1 MKTTNRFQWMAAL
14 AMGIAITCVTMT
26 SCSKEDNPVDI
37 PGDVPSVGGGNMV
50 DGNWTYKVSGNDV
63 MLTGYTGWMDIE
75 YLLIPSK
82 VGKDSIYVTYISTPW
97 RFSEFKSLKTL
108 AFGED
113 CKIDEMPAVK
123 GCTTLEQIRF
133 GAVEDKLPNS
143 MKTVKGN
150 TFQGTAIKKIDFNQ
164 VSTVGNAVFSQ
175 CERLDSVNIPNANV
189 SLGEEAFIDIL
200 SKCTVTLNCKV
211 DTLSYRSVMYSP
223 QILVKCNDGAIG
235 WCGDSRR
242 VANTQ
247 DFLYWTH
254 KNDTLTIA
262 STQQGID
269 NFPDKQ
275 DIKTNRWLDYTM
287 GTKVL
292 ILSDVCAIGS
302 ESFDGLKKL
311 EAVTLND
318 GVTTIGEHA
327 FRHCESLKEI
337 TIPASVT
344 KIDQYVFQGC
354 KSMKSVTINGNP
366 EISSFAFNSC
376 DAIETVIIN
385 GNPTIANLAFT
396 SSALKTVII
405 NGNPTIA
412 DGAFPKGVK
421 IE

>member
-14 AMGIAITCVTMT
+14 AMGIAMTCVTMT
-26 SCSKEDNPVDI
+26 SCTVEDNPVDI
-37 PGDVPSVGGGNMV
+37 SGDVPSVGGGNKV

-63 MLTGYTGWMDIE
+63 MLTGNTSQE
-75 YLLIPSK
+75 KATLKNLFIPLA
-82 VGKDSIYVTYISTPW
+82 VGGKYVTYIAGGMDF
-97 RFSEFKSLKTL
+97 REFKSLETL
-108 AFGED
+108 YFDAD
-113 CKIDEMPAVK
+113 CRIDEMPSVK
-123 GCTTLEQIRF
+123 WCSTLQHIYSGKE
-133 GAVEDKLPNS
+133 ADKLPNS

-150 TFQGTAIKKIDFNQ
+150 TFQGTAIQKIDFNQ

-200 SKCTVTLNCKV
+200 SKCTVTLNCPV
-211 DTLSYRSVMYSP
+211 DTLSYRSVMFSP

-262 STQQGID
+262 CTQQGID

-287 GTKVL
+287 DTKVL
-292 ILSDVCAIGS
+292 ILSDVCAIGPK
-302 ESFDGLKKL
+302 SFLGLTKL

-318 GVTTIGEHA
+318 GVTTIGEYA
-327 FRHCESLKEI
+327 FYLCESLKEI

-344 KIDQYVFQGC
+344 KIDQYAFCEC

-366 EISSFAFNSC
+366 EISSFAFSLC
-376 DAIETVIIN
+376 DAIE
-385 GNPTIANLAFT
+385 
-396 SSALKTVII
+396 TVII

-412 DGAFPKGVK
+412 DGAFPKGVN
-421 IE
+421 IEYTGAETL